1 MTTERI
7 WFCKVGG
14 PADFFEKGADAPMR
28 RAIAKAFR
36 EITGRDPQFTFSG
49 WGGELT
55 EGERAVVEN
64 REPKRCELDHPHFY
78 ACKHCGI
85 GPTTDKPP
93 ASALETR
100 CEHGERDG
108 YCIVCHNPALN
119 RRVE

>member
-1 MTTERI
+1 VTTERI
-7 WFCKVGG
+7 WFCKIGG
-14 PADFFEKGADAPMR
+14 PADFFENGADLPMR

-49 WGGELT
+49 WGGKLT

-64 REPKRCELDHPHFY
+64 REPKRCELDHPHHY
-78 ACKHCGI
+78 ACTHCGI
-85 GPTTDKPP
+85 GPPIAGQP
-93 ASALETR
+93 GLETR

-119 RRVE
+119 RSDD